1 MRSCGTRVWLSDASF
16 WDSPIEDIVMT
27 TTKNLPL
34 LTAIALLAIGL
45 NAQAQQIFRIVGP
58 DGKVTFSDK
67 PPPDDTK
74 AKVTAASVGAE
85 SGSGG
90 ASLPFE
96 LRQPT
101 SKYPVT
107 LYSSADC
114 GPCDTGRVLL
124 KSRGI
129 PYSEKSISSNED
141 VEALKR
147 IAGDASLPFLTI
159 GGQKIKGLSESEWT
173 QYLDAAGYPKKSIL
187 PPTYKFATASP
198 LVAVQKPVAAAP
210 KVEAKPEVPPPAPAA
225 PARNPEN
232 PAGITF

>member
-1 MRSCGTRVWLSDASF
+1 
-16 WDSPIEDIVMT
+16 MT
-27 TTKNLPL
+27 TTKHLPV

-45 NAQAQQIFRIVGP
+45 NAQAQQIFRIVGA

-67 PPPDDTK
+67 PPPDDAK
-74 AKVTAASVGAE
+74 AKVTRAGVGAE
-85 SGSGG
+85 AGNSS

-101 SKYPVT
+101 GKYPVT

-129 PYSEKSISSNED
+129 PYSEKSVSSNED
-141 VEALKR
+141 LEALKR

-159 GGQKIKGLSESEWT
+159 GGQKIRGLSESEWT
-173 QYLDAAGYPKKSIL
+173 QYLDAAGYPKNSIL
-187 PPTYKFATASP
+187 PANYKFATAAP
-198 LVAVQKPVAAAP
+198 LVAVQKPLAAAP
-210 KVEAKPEVPPPAPAA
+210 KVESKPETPPPAPVA
-225 PARNPEN
+225 PTRNADN